1 MRQFALNFIKEVCM
15 ADSILKSKSSDP
27 KQGVYF
33 IGTTPPKQDTDIA
46 LVSGIADKL
55 LSRLDEIDY
64 DGLIVYD
71 IQDETS
77 RIDKPRPFP
86 FKYTHDSRLY
96 SKLLHDKCN
105 KPVITYKSVSQR
117 DSDDFSAWLS
127 DAWHQFSV
135 RDIVLVGSPSAEGE
149 IKLSLNDAYRVLKAH
164 HLDFHLGGVTIAER
178 HISKGDEHLRLGNK
192 VQQGCD
198 FFISQAV
205 YNAQA
210 TIDLLTRYASQC
222 KIDGVKPKRI
232 VLTFSP
238 CGSAKT
244 LEFIEWLGISVPEA
258 TKLRILEA
266 ENPLKES
273 LQINRNNFEQIL
285 QACLPLDIPLGLNIE
300 SLTNRKEEIDAAILL
315 FKLLK
320 ATLDLK
326 LAESQM

>member
-1 MRQFALNFIKEVCM
+1 M
-15 ADSILKSKSSDP
+15 LKSKSSDP

-33 IGTTPPKQDTDIA
+33 IGTTPPKQDTPIE

-55 LSRLDEIDY
+55 LGRLESIDY

-77 RIDKPRPFP
+77 RIDKKRPFP

-96 SKLLHDKCN
+96 SKLLHDKSA

-117 DSDDFSAWLS
+117 DAADFSHWLS
-127 DAWHQFSV
+127 DAWHRYSV
-135 RDIVLVGSPSAEGE
+135 RDIVLVGSPSSAGKV
-149 IKLSLNDAYRVLKAH
+149 KLSLTDAYQTLKNH
-164 HLDFHLGGVTIAER
+164 PLDFHLGGVTIAER
-178 HISKGDEHLRLGNK
+178 HITKGDEHLRLLAK
-192 VQQGCD
+192 EAQGCE

-210 TIDLLTRYASQC
+210 TIDLLTRYALQC
-222 KIDGVKPKRI
+222 KKQGIKPKRI
-232 VLTFSP
+232 ILTFSP

-258 TKLRILEA
+258 TSLRILQSED
-266 ENPLKES
+266 PLRES
-273 LQINRNNFEQIL
+273 LLISRNNLDQIL

-320 ATLDLK
+320 AALDLK
-326 LAESQM
+326 LAESQL

>member
-1 MRQFALNFIKEVCM
+1 MSSM
-15 ADSILKSKSSDP
+15 SLKNKSSDP
-27 KQGVYF
+27 KVGVYF
-33 IGTTPPKQDTDIA
+33 IGTTPPKQDTAIE
-46 LVSGIADKL
+46 LVAGIADKL
-55 LSRLDEIDY
+55 LNRLNEIDY

-96 SKLLHDKCN
+96 SKILHDKSA

-117 DSDDFSAWLS
+117 DGADFSRWLS

-135 RDIVLVGSPSAEGE
+135 RDIVLVGSPSSTGD
-149 IKLSLNDAYRVLKAH
+149 IKLSLADAYQTVEDH
-164 HLDFHLGGVTIAER
+164 NLDFHLGGVAIAER
-178 HISKGDEHLRLGNK
+178 HANKGDEHLRMIAK
-192 VQQGCD
+192 DAQGCE

-210 TIDLLTRYASQC
+210 TIDMLTRYAMEC
-222 KIDGVKPKRI
+222 KQQGKKARRV

-258 TKLRILEA
+258 TSLRILQS

-273 LQINRNNFEQIL
+273 LLISQNNFEQIL
-285 QACLPLDIPLGLNIE
+285 QACLPLGIPLGLNIE

-326 LAESQM
+326 LAESQL

>member
-1 MRQFALNFIKEVCM
+1 MS
-15 ADSILKSKSSDP
+15 DSILKNKSCDP

-33 IGTTPPKQDTDIA
+33 IGTTPPKKDTDIE

-55 LSRLDEIDY
+55 LNRLDEIDY

-117 DSDDFSAWLS
+117 DSADFTTWLS

-135 RDIVLVGSPSAEGE
+135 RDIVLVGSPSADGE
-149 IKLSLNDAYRVLKAH
+149 IKLSLNDAYTVLKEH
-164 HLDFHLGGVTIAER
+164 NLDFHLGGVTIAER
-178 HISKGDEHLRLGNK
+178 HISKGDEHVRLGNK

-222 KIDGVKPKRI
+222 KKDGIKPKRI

-258 TKLRILEA
+258 TKLRILES
-266 ENPLKES
+266 ETPLKES
-273 LQINRNNFEQIL
+273 LLINRNNFEQIL
-285 QACLPLDIPLGLNIE
+285 QACLPLDIPFGLNIE

>member
-1 MRQFALNFIKEVCM
+1 MYNSK
-15 ADSILKSKSSDP
+15 LKSITTDP
-27 KQGVYF
+27 KRGVYF
-33 IGTTPPKQDTDIA
+33 IGTTPPKRDTDLE

-55 LSRLDEIDY
+55 LERLKEIDY
-64 DGLIVYD
+64 DGFIVYD

-96 SKLLHDKCN
+96 SKILHDKVN

-117 DSDDFSAWLS
+117 DAQDFSAWLS

-135 RDIVLVGSPSAEGE
+135 RDVVLVGSPSSDGE
-149 IKLSLNDAYRVLKAH
+149 IKLSLADAYKATQAH
-164 HLDFHLGGVTIAER
+164 PQDFYLGGVTIAER
-178 HISKGDEHLRLGNK
+178 HIAKGDEHLRLCHK
-192 VQQGCD
+192 QSQGCEY
-198 FFISQAV
+198 FITQAV

-210 TIDLLTRYASQC
+210 TIDFLSRYAMEC
-222 KIDGVKPKRI
+222 KQRNIQPKRI
-232 VLTFSP
+232 ILTFSP

-258 TKLRILEA
+258 TSLRILQSD
-266 ENPLKES
+266 NPLKES
-273 LQINRNNFEQIL
+273 LQISRNNFEQIL
-285 QACLPLDIPLGLNIE
+285 QAVLPLNIPLGLNIE

-326 LAESQM
+326 LAESQL

>member
-1 MRQFALNFIKEVCM
+1 M
-15 ADSILKSKSSDP
+15 ADSILKNKSNDP

-33 IGTTPPKQDTDIA
+33 IGTTPPKKDTDIA
-46 LVSGIADKL
+46 LVAGIADKL
-55 LSRLDEIDY
+55 LHRLDEIDY

-86 FKYTHDSRLY
+86 FKFTHDARLY
-96 SKLLHDKCN
+96 SKLLHDKSA

-117 DSDDFSAWLS
+117 DRADFSTWLS
-127 DAWHQFSV
+127 DAWHQYSI

-149 IKLSLNDAYRVLKAH
+149 IKLSLNDAYKVLQEH
-164 HLDFHLGGVTIAER
+164 DLDFHLGGVTIAER
-178 HISKGDEHLRLGNK
+178 HVSKGNEHLRLKNK

-222 KIDGVKPKRI
+222 KAEGVKPKRI

-258 TKLRILEA
+258 TKLRILESDD
-266 ENPLKES
+266 PLRES
-273 LQINRNNFEQIL
+273 LLINRNNFEQII
-285 QACLPLDIPLGLNIE
+285 QACLPLNIPLGLNIE
-300 SLTNRKEEIDAAILL
+300 SLTNRKKEIDAAILL

-326 LAESQM
+326 LAESLL

>member
-1 MRQFALNFIKEVCM
+1 MSNSV
-15 ADSILKSKSSDP
+15 LKNKSSDP

-33 IGTTPPKQDTDIA
+33 IGTTPPKQDTDIE

-55 LSRLDEIDY
+55 LDRLKGIEY

-86 FKYTHDSRLY
+86 FKHTHDSRLY
-96 SKLLHDKCN
+96 SKLLHDKSS

-117 DSDDFSAWLS
+117 DAEDFSHWLS

-135 RDIVLVGSPSAEGE
+135 QDIVLVGSPSSTGE
-149 IKLSLNDAYRVLKAH
+149 IKLSLPDAYKVLQEH
-164 HLDFHLGGVTIAER
+164 QHNFHLGGVTIAER
-178 HISKGDEHLRLGNK
+178 HASKGDEHLRLRK
-192 VQQGCD
+192 KEMQGCE

-210 TIDLLTRYASQC
+210 TIDLLTRYAMEC
-222 KIDGVKPKRI
+222 KTQGTQPKRV

-258 TKLRILEA
+258 TTLRILESD
-266 ENPLKES
+266 NPLKES
-273 LQINRNNFEQIL
+273 LQISRNNFEQIL
-285 QACLPLDIPLGLNIE
+285 QACLPLNIPLGLNIE

-326 LAESQM
+326 LAESQL

>member
-1 MRQFALNFIKEVCM
+1 MSE
-15 ADSILKSKSSDP
+15 SILKNKSNDP

-33 IGTTPPKQDTDIA
+33 IGTTPPKQDTDIE

-55 LSRLDEIDY
+55 LHRLDEIDY

-96 SKLLHDKCN
+96 SKLLHDKCH

-117 DSDDFSAWLS
+117 DGADFSAWLS

-135 RDIVLVGSPSAEGE
+135 RDIVLVGSPSADGD
-149 IKLSLNDAYRVLKAH
+149 IKLSLNNAYKVLNEH
-164 HLDFHLGGVTIAER
+164 SLDFHLGGVTIAER
-178 HISKGDEHLRLGNK
+178 HVTKGDEHLRLGNK
-192 VQQGCD
+192 VERGCE

-222 KIDGVKPKRI
+222 KKDGIKPKRI

-258 TKLRILEA
+258 TKLRILES

-273 LQINRNNFEQIL
+273 LLINRNNFEQII

-326 LAESQM
+326 LAESQL

>member
-1 MRQFALNFIKEVCM
+1 MSGSV
-15 ADSILKSKSSDP
+15 LKSKSRDP

-33 IGTTPPKQDTDIA
+33 IGTTPPKQDTDIE

-55 LSRLDEIDY
+55 LKRLDSIEY

-77 RIDKPRPFP
+77 RIDAPRPFP

-96 SKLLHDKCN
+96 SKLLHDKSA

-117 DSDDFSAWLS
+117 NAADFSHWLS
-127 DAWHQFSV
+127 EARHRFSV
-135 RDIVLVGSPSAEGE
+135 RDIVLVGSPSSEGE
-149 IKLSLNDAYRVLKAH
+149 IKLSLPDAYQTLREHKSN
-164 HLDFHLGGVTIAER
+164 FYLGGVTIAER
-178 HISKGDEHLRLGNK
+178 HISKGDEHLRLLAK
-192 VQQGCD
+192 EEQGCE

-210 TIDLLTRYASQC
+210 TIDMLTRYAMEC
-222 KIDGVKPKRI
+222 KNKGIKPKRI
-232 VLTFSP
+232 ILTFSP

-244 LEFIEWLGISVPEA
+244 LEFIEWLGVSVPEA
-258 TKLRILEA
+258 TKLRILQA
-266 ENPLKES
+266 DSPLKES
-273 LQINRNNFEQIL
+273 LQISRNNFEQIL
-285 QACLPLDIPLGLNIE
+285 QACLPLEIPLGLNIE

-326 LAESQM
+326 LAESLL

>member
-1 MRQFALNFIKEVCM
+1 MS
-15 ADSILKSKSSDP
+15 DSILKSKSSDP

-33 IGTTPPKQDTDIA
+33 IGTTPPKQDMDIA

-55 LSRLDEIDY
+55 LDRLDSLDY

-96 SKLLHDKCN
+96 SKLLHDKSA

-117 DSDDFSAWLS
+117 NSADFSRWLS
-127 DAWHQFSV
+127 DAWHQYSV
-135 RDIVLVGSPSAEGE
+135 RDIVLVGSPSSTGE
-149 IKLSLNDAYRVLKAH
+149 IKLSLPDAYQTLSEH
-164 HLDFHLGGVTIAER
+164 NLDFYLGGVTIAER
-178 HISKGDEHLRLGNK
+178 HISKGDEHLRLRAK
-192 VQQGCD
+192 EAQGCE

-210 TIDLLTRYASQC
+210 TIDLLTRYALECKSQ
-222 KIDGVKPKRI
+222 GVKPKRVI
-232 VLTFSP
+232 LTFSP

-258 TKLRILEA
+258 TSLRILQS

-273 LQINRNNFEQIL
+273 LQISRNNFEQIL

-326 LAESQM
+326 LAESQL